1 VLPSKT
7 LPPALTSIP
16 TLGNFVLA
24 MPAAETSSR
33 RSKLV
38 VRPASHRSGR
48 PRGGQLVADRPALLA
63 AAERV
68 IRSAGPEVTM
78 ETIAAEAGVTKPI
91 LYRSVG
97 DKDAVAAALAE
108 VLVDRINTAGAI
120 AMNGAIDARDG
131 LRRLIGSFLDVI
143 HADRNL
149 FMFVTDAGS
158 SGDRSAQ
165 VLRLADRSVHP
176 IADWLAA
183 QRIADGRD
191 PVVAMTWAYG
201 LIGTLHFAA
210 LWWMRDESCSA
221 SDVAERLSEMLW
233 SGIGDSGPR

>member
-63 AAERV
+63 
-68 IRSAGPEVTM
+68 
-78 ETIAAEAGVTKPI
+78 
-91 LYRSVG
+91 
-97 DKDAVAAALAE
+97 AVAAALAE